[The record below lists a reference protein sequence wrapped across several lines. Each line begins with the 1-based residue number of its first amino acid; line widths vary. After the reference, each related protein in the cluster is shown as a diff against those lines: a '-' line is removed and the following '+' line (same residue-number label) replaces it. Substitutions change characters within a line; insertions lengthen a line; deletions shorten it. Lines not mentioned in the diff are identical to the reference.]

1 MSLFLRTPVL
11 QRWLGR
17 STALITFTGR
27 NTARTYTT
35 PVTYARRGTSVVV
48 LTRESRQWWRNLN
61 EDTPVR
67 MRLAGRDHD
76 ATATA
81 RVGTA
86 DDADVVSEFLAV
98 RRFDAK
104 AHGVPIRADGQP
116 DRQALMDLLPNIV
129 VARITLVD

>member
-27 NTARTYTT
+27 KTGRSYAT
-35 PVTYARRGTSVVV
+35 PVSYARDGSTVVV
-48 LTRESRQWWRNLN
+48 LTRVGRRWWRNLTG
-61 EDTPVR
+61 DAPVEI
-67 MRLAGRDHD
+67 RLAGHDHR

-81 RVGTA
+81 RVGND
-86 DDADVVSEFLAV
+86 DDAELVSGFLAQ
-98 RRFDAK
+98 RPFDAK